1 MSSGSDVRR
10 ERRWM
15 YKHKDSD
22 GNVTQ
27 DFINGLEIFMYQAGQ
42 TPLTIETGKMF
53 CPCRKC
59 KNTRFVHS
67 ETVWRH
73 LLNRGF
79 TGHYYIWFQHGEG
92 SYGHQ
97 HEESSS
103 NNNYEAVASG
113 EPSNLH
119 GRDHYHADQG
129 GLEHDRIH
137 DMVTDAFHETTT
149 AFGDNSVEEPNLDAK
164 RFYEMLDAANQPIY
178 NGCRE
183 GLSILSLT
191 SRMMSIKTDHN
202 LGEVCM
208 DAWAE
213 LLKEYLPEDNVS
225 AESYYEIQKLV
236 FSLGLPSEMI
246 DVCID
251 NCMIYWK
258 DDAQLQE
265 CRFCNKPRYK
275 PQGSGRN
282 KIPYQRM
289 WYLPITERLKRL
301 YQSERTAAAMRWH
314 GEHLQ
319 TDGEI
324 SHPSYAK
331 A

>member
-1 MSSGSDVRR
+1 MSSASDVRR

-15 YKHKDSD
+15 YKHKDYD

-129 GLEHDRIH
+129 GLEHYRIH
-137 DMVTDAFHETTT
+137 DMVTDAFYETTT
-149 AFGDNSVEEPNLDAK
+149 AFGDNSVEEPKLDAK

-178 NGCRE
+178 DGCRE
-183 GLSILSLT
+183 GLSKLSLA
-191 SRMMSIKTDHN
+191 SRMMTIKTDHN

-208 DAWAE
+208 DAWDE

-236 FSLGLPSEMI
+236 LSLGLPSEMF

-258 DDAQLQE
+258 DDAQL
-265 CRFCNKPRYK
+265 
-275 PQGSGRN
+275 
-282 KIPYQRM
+282 
-289 WYLPITERLKRL
+289 
-301 YQSERTAAAMRWH
+301 
-314 GEHLQ
+314 
-319 TDGEI
+319 
-324 SHPSYAK
+324 
-331 A
+331 